1 MYDLSSTGWVLV
13 GLSAL
18 LTGVSKT
25 GIPGMGILMTPLMVM
40 AFPAEYTRE
49 STGILL
55 GMLILGDLFAAAY
68 YRRHAEWKHVLRLLP
83 PAFLGIV
90 AGWQA
95 MGLVTDAQLQRI
107 IGIIVLGM
115 LGVNYWRT
123 RLRGEDAPIPGQWWF
138 AALMGFIAGVT
149 TMMAN
154 AAGPVMVIYLLAMR
168 LPKFAFIGTSA
179 WFFFAVNWLK
189 VPFSANLDLM
199 TWQSIRLDLMMLPL
213 IALGA
218 VAGILFLRR
227 VPQKIFNDLV
237 QILAAAAAVKLLF

>member
-1 MYDLSSTGWVLV
+1 MYDLSVMGWILV

-18 LTGVSKT
+18 LVGLSKT
-25 GIPGMGILMTPLMVM
+25 GIPGLGILMTPLMAM
-40 AFPAEYTRE
+40 AFPLEYLRE

-55 GMLILGDLFAAAY
+55 GMLILGDLFAAGY
-68 YRRHAEWKHVLRLLP
+68 YRRHAEWKYVLRLLP

-95 MGLVTDAQLQRI
+95 MGVVTDAQLQRI

-115 LGVNYWRT
+115 LAINYWRT
-123 RLRGEDAPIPGQWWF
+123 RLRGENAPIPEQWWF
-138 AALMGFIAGVT
+138 GALMGFIAGVT

-189 VPFSANLDLM
+189 VPFSANLNLI
-199 TWQSIRLDLMMLPL
+199 TGPSLQLDLMMLPL

-218 VAGILFLRR
+218 VAGILFLRKI
-227 VPQKIFNDLV
+227 PQKIFNDTV

>member
-1 MYDLSSTGWVLV
+1 MYDLSTTGWVLV
-13 GLSAL
+13 GLSAV

-25 GIPGMGILMTPLMVM
+25 GIPGLGILMAPLMAM
-40 AFPAEYTRE
+40 AFPDHTRE

-68 YRRHAEWKHVLRLLP
+68 YRQHAEWKHVLRLLP
-83 PAFLGIV
+83 PAFVGIV

-95 MGLVTDAQLQRI
+95 MGFVTDAQLQRI

-123 RLRGEDAPIPGQWWF
+123 RLRGAEAPIPGQWWF
-138 AALMGFIAGVT
+138 AALMGFVAGVT

-218 VAGILFLRR
+218 AAGILFLRR

>member
-1 MYDLSSTGWVLV
+1 
-13 GLSAL
+13 
-18 LTGVSKT
+18 
-25 GIPGMGILMTPLMVM
+25 
-40 AFPAEYTRE
+40 
-49 STGILL
+49 
-55 GMLILGDLFAAAY
+55 
-68 YRRHAEWKHVLRLLP
+68 
-83 PAFLGIV
+83 
-90 AGWQA
+90 
-95 MGLVTDAQLQRI
+95 
-107 IGIIVLGM
+107 
-115 LGVNYWRT
+115 
-123 RLRGEDAPIPGQWWF
+123 
-138 AALMGFIAGVT
+138 MGFIAGVT

>member
-1 MYDLSSTGWVLV
+1 MYDLSTTGWVLV

-25 GIPGMGILMTPLMVM
+25 GIPGLGILMAPLMAM
-40 AFPAEYTRE
+40 AFPDHTRE

-95 MGLVTDAQLQRI
+95 MGFVTDAQLQRI

-115 LGVNYWRT
+115 LAVNYWRT
-123 RLRGEDAPIPGQWWF
+123 RLRGAEAPIPGQWWF